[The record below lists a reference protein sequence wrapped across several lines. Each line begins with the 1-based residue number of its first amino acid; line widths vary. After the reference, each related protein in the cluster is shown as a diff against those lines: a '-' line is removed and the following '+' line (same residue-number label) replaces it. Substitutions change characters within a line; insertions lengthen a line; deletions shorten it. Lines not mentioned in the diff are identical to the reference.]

1 MQYPN
6 LNIYA
11 AFSSISA
18 TLHLY
23 FARFFNHFLC
33 DSGYLKHREP
43 FTNLLVQGMVMG
55 QSYRVKGTGEYLR
68 PDQVDFSSKSALW
81 VLVWFMVFNATF
93 NNILVISSRS
103 VLSVEETGLTR
114 ENHQPVARH

>member
-1 MQYPN
+1 MCH
-6 LNIYA
+6 
-11 AFSSISA
+11 FFFSISA

-33 DSGYLKHREP
+33 DAGYLKHREP

-68 PDQVDFSSKSALW
+68 PDQVDFSSKSA
-81 VLVWFMVFNATF
+81 FMSIRIRIRIDHKV
-93 NNILVISSRS
+93 
-103 VLSVEETGLTR
+103 
-114 ENHQPVARH
+114 